1 MSLDYWLYNHYN
13 DNKLKNNKGGFMY
26 EQVLENIKYYF
37 NKTDKSIDELSE
49 ITSLSKIY
57 LKSLLNGTRKNPS
70 LDTIDKLATAF
81 NVDIM
86 ELIGIK

>member
-1 MSLDYWLYNHYN
+1 
-13 DNKLKNNKGGFMY
+13 MY
-26 EQVLENIKYYF
+26 EKILENIRYYIE
-37 NKTDKSIDELSE
+37 KTEISIDELSE
-49 ITSLSKIY
+49 RTNLSSIY
-57 LKSLLNGTRKNPS
+57 LNSLVKGNRKNPS